1 MGGSRREKKGEI
13 THHCLP
19 PEADSGEELW
29 AEPGVIGGLRKQWK
43 EGNVENKIAEKLIKV
58 LRI

>member
-29 AEPGVIGGLRKQWK
+29 AEPGIIGGLRKQ
-43 EGNVENKIAEKLIKV
+43 EGGKWQNKIAEKLIKL

>member
-13 THHCLP
+13 THHCLL

-29 AEPGVIGGLRKQWK
+29 AEPGVIGGLRKHKK
-43 EGNVENKIAEKLIKV
+43 EGNGKTRLLKS
-58 LRI
+58 